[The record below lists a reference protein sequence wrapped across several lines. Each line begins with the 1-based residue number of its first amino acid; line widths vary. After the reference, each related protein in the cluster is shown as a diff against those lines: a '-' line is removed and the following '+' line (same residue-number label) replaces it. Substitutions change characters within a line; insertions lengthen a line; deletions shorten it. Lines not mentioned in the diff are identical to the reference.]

1 MKRCYKRKRYIRSEQ
16 KSVEKEK
23 KNIGIDFKDYLV
35 LKTRFYIKKINNK
48 MNKRI

>member
-1 MKRCYKRKRYIRSEQ
+1 MKRCYKRKRYIRFEQ

-23 KNIGIDFKDYLV
+23 KNLEIDFKDYLV

-48 MNKRI
+48 MNKRV